1 MSSSASAAATVAFSQ
16 SSELDFGLKAKYSFY
31 STLVFF
37 LIANPLTYR
46 FTQSILTPF
55 QIVKDREGNPTSVGF
70 FIHAVLFFFTIL
82 ALMMFPK
89 D

>member
-1 MSSSASAAATVAFSQ
+1 MSSQPT
-16 SSELDFGLKAKYSFY
+16 LDLGLKAKYSFY

-37 LIANPLTYR
+37 LIANPLTYK
-46 FTQSILTPF
+46 FTQAILTPF
-55 QIVKDREGNPTSVGF
+55 QIIKDREGNPTTVGF

>member
-1 MSSSASAAATVAFSQ
+1 MSSTTT
-16 SSELDFGLKAKYSFY
+16 LDLGLKAKYSFY

-55 QIVKDREGNPTSVGF
+55 TIIKDREGNPTTTGF